1 MQSTSYNGEPAA
13 SGYLNLALV
22 ENAGSDGWSTGLG
35 IVNTTNAPISFFL
48 TYFNAQTGVLISQT
62 SLSLPAHAYLGR
74 YTPADLTT
82 PGTRATAWLFSTTLG
97 LAAICNE
104 QGAAALMSY
113 NGQ

>member
-1 MQSTSYNGEPAA
+1 
-13 SGYLNLALV
+13 
-22 ENAGSDGWSTGLG
+22 
-35 IVNTTNAPISFFL
+35 VNVTNAPINFTL
-48 TYFNAQTGVLISQT
+48 TYFNAQTGAFMSST

-82 PGTRATAWLFSTTLG
+82 AGTRATAWLSSTTAG

-104 QGAAALMSY
+104 QGAASLMSF